1 MSQNINIKALS
12 NLAKISLDE
21 TESLAVQEKLLDIKK
36 IIDEVANLE
45 LDSVEPHYNPLDR
58 EQVLRPDEVTEK
70 DQSSELQKN
79 APETIDGYYVVPQVV
94 D

>member
-1 MSQNINIKALS
+1 
-12 NLAKISLDE
+12 
-21 TESLAVQEKLLDIKK
+21 
-36 IIDEVANLE
+36 
-45 LDSVEPHYNPLDR
+45 LDR